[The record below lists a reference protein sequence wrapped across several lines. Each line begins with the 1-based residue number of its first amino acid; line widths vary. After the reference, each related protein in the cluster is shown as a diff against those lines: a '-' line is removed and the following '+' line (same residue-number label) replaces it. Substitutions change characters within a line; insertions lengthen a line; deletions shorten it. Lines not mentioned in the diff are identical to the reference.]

1 MKLRD
6 PESLPRILIAGS
18 LVLAPLA
25 YLCSSLV
32 APPLRA
38 SDRGQ
43 LVAVAAHPERAYF
56 FALFTI
62 AGSILLIPAIIG
74 ITQLLRDSNPWLG
87 YTGGGLAALG
97 ALIAI
102 GDSFGLLTYWQ
113 MAARGVDRAPMIAL
127 MHRLDDAQGISL
139 VFNVGGIAVIA
150 GTVLLG
156 IGLLRS
162 RVVPRWAAV
171 ALPVGTVVNI
181 VGFANHSLLILDL
194 SALLLL
200 AAFAPIA
207 ARTLEL
213 PKRRHATPRGIQAT
227 HQHA

>member
-38 SDRGQ
+38 SDGGQ
-43 LVAVAAHPERAYF
+43 LVAIAAHPERAYL

-127 MHRLDDAQGISL
+127 MHRLDNAQGISL

-162 RVVPRWAAV
+162 HAVPRLAAI

-181 VGFANHSLLILDL
+181 AGFATHSLLILDL

-207 ARTLEL
+207 ARTLRL
-213 PKRRHATPRGIQAT
+213 PTRRHSTPSRLQAS